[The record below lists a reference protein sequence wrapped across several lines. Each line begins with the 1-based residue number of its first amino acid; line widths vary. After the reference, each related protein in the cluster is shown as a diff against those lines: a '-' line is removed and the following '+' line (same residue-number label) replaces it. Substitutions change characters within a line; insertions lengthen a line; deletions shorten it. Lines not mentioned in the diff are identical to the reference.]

1 METETNIDEHEMEG
15 EDRRVLKML
24 LGGRGMRRSK
34 LRRLAVAHLL
44 HEGREGYENEEDE
57 TEEEGG
63 GNEERQI
70 VRLLFGGRMLRRN
83 KLRKLAIAHLLRER
97 AA

>member
-1 METETNIDEHEMEG
+1 MEAETNIDEHETEG

-34 LRRLAVAHLL
+34 LRRLALAHLL

-57 TEEEGG
+57 TEEHHDGPPEGAGQAG
-63 GNEERQI
+63 G
-70 VRLLFGGRMLRRN
+70 
-83 KLRKLAIAHLLRER
+83 AP
-97 AA
+97 